1 MVTFTLLQQ
10 WRAVSGMPTWREEL
24 SCGVVRGAGGLP
36 VEVVT
41 MGGLGYGTGF
51 DVEIFDLGTET
62 WRTAG
67 QAIPIQLKKSRE
79 CFGKLFK

>member
-1 MVTFTLLQQ
+1 
-10 WRAVSGMPTWREEL
+10 MPTWREEL
-24 SCGVVRGAGGLP
+24 SCGVVRDAGGLP

-67 QAIPIQLKKSRE
+67 QANPIQLKKSRE

>member
-1 MVTFTLLQQ
+1 
-10 WRAVSGMPTWREEL
+10 MPTWREEL
-24 SCGVVRGAGGLP
+24 SCGVVRDAGGLP

-67 QAIPIQLKKSRE
+67 QLKKSLNLSRVS
-79 CFGKLFK
+79 